1 MPKSKSCWA
10 VGCLLIL
17 SACSKT
23 GDVVSAPREAYRG
36 IPAGLMAP
44 CVVADIALD
53 TVGDLIASREL
64 YKAGF
69 EACAAK
75 VDAIRKYDAEAR
87 VASGSSTEGL

>member
-10 VGCLLIL
+10 AGCLLIL
-17 SACSKT
+17 GACSNR
-23 GDVVSAPREAYRG
+23 GDVESAPREAYRG

-44 CVVADIALD
+44 CVVVDIALD
-53 TVGDLIASREL
+53 TVGDLVASREL

-75 VDAIRKYDAEAR
+75 VDAIRKHDAEAR
-87 VASGSSTEGL
+87 ATTADD